1 MAAPVRDKYGRFFK
15 LKRGVCEKL
24 RTNRNIIEDHNYV
37 VGNPNTSGDINI
49 PGIPEQRKTNKF
61 FNNKWREGRRVVEFG
76 VLLDNL
82 KVCKECGLGPVPLTA
97 YNVIGEQK
105 KGLSG
110 FLYVICQNVDCAA
123 VNRVTYGK
131 THRNKQ
137 KGMPCFAA
145 NTKLGTAMIDSIGGP
160 DRVNNIFAT
169 INIPTISHSNLK
181 KMETRAGET
190 VQKISVKSSAAAA
203 KMAFKQEM
211 DEVSQKETDEAKQ
224 SIDSLIEDLGI
235 GAMPDASPHTK
246 EVLRQSCASAEA
258 DKGDGN
264 WSDLGDTPINQE
276 RVTRRQNS
284 QPDGCRK
291 ISCERAKIRLQDKF
305 QCRTRLGMSCSVD
318 TAWQKRGFDSLTS
331 HTFFMS
337 KSKYGKKVLKSIVS
351 HRVCGTCNWW
361 ARNRKGQAVRPHLCV
376 RNHRGSAKLMESVSG
391 EKGVQELK
399 DEGTPIEYVEGDGDN
414 TLIAR
419 VKNNLNIHLKKRFDK
434 NVGKHLFSLHHS
446 KNVKISKITILHL
459 QKCLKYAF
467 AKNAGDKD
475 ALRENLNALVPHQ
488 FVITVCAILD
498 SVGKV
503 SIRAP
508 KSFHYGNTKS
518 LDYRVHATAACIN
531 EGRHYIAELS
541 QVTVTRSRSTCILVS
556 IWTKDKK
563 DNRAN
568 VDAGLSPG
576 VHTLKHAEK
585 CQKNRE
591 RVQAKMELPS
601 TKRRRLE
608 LKKERAV
615 NQGAQEVLEGVS
627 YQSGIGHETN
637 ADIEAIPAPIPK
649 GDFKPIQLTN
659 PTLVTFDL
667 ETTDLIRGHCLP
679 QITQIAAS
687 DLAGTRTFSQYVLPT
702 EPISAGARQV
712 TGLSVDGDRLL
723 HLGQPVEAT
732 DIKSALQLFTA
743 WVKKIPN
750 CVLVAH
756 NGKKFDFPVI
766 VIALNCA
773 GVYDMFVDGTKAL
786 VDSLSLFRKV
796 IPGRK
801 SYKQED
807 LVHDILNT
815 SYGAH
820 DAAED
825 VHALGSLISHLDVD
839 NKTVL
844 TQSFSVSAVCK
855 NMLFNK
861 EKAKNLPSLSVL
873 LYKSICK
880 APTAEN
886 IAGSGLSLNLQHL
899 EAIYKRDGEDGLTNT
914 FIMKNSEGQPRVTA
928 AKRILDSVIPKL
940 VEFFKEK
947 KL

>member
-1 MAAPVRDKYGRFFK
+1 
-15 LKRGVCEKL
+15 
-24 RTNRNIIEDHNYV
+24 
-37 VGNPNTSGDINI
+37 
-49 PGIPEQRKTNKF
+49 
-61 FNNKWREGRRVVEFG
+61 
-76 VLLDNL
+76 
-82 KVCKECGLGPVPLTA
+82 
-97 YNVIGEQK
+97 
-105 KGLSG
+105 
-110 FLYVICQNVDCAA
+110 
-123 VNRVTYGK
+123 
-131 THRNKQ
+131 
-137 KGMPCFAA
+137 
-145 NTKLGTAMIDSIGGP
+145 
-160 DRVNNIFAT
+160 
-169 INIPTISHSNLK
+169 
-181 KMETRAGET
+181 
-190 VQKISVKSSAAAA
+190 
-203 KMAFKQEM
+203 
-211 DEVSQKETDEAKQ
+211 
-224 SIDSLIEDLGI
+224 
-235 GAMPDASPHTK
+235 
-246 EVLRQSCASAEA
+246 
-258 DKGDGN
+258 
-264 WSDLGDTPINQE
+264 
-276 RVTRRQNS
+276 
-284 QPDGCRK
+284 
-291 ISCERAKIRLQDKF
+291 
-305 QCRTRLGMSCSVD
+305 
-318 TAWQKRGFDSLTS
+318 
-331 HTFFMS
+331 
-337 KSKYGKKVLKSIVS
+337 
-351 HRVCGTCNWW
+351 
-361 ARNRKGQAVRPHLCV
+361 
-376 RNHRGSAKLMESVSG
+376 
-391 EKGVQELK
+391 
-399 DEGTPIEYVEGDGDN
+399 
-414 TLIAR
+414 
-419 VKNNLNIHLKKRFDK
+419 
-434 NVGKHLFSLHHS
+434 
-446 KNVKISKITILHL
+446 
-459 QKCLKYAF
+459 
-467 AKNAGDKD
+467 
-475 ALRENLNALVPHQ
+475 
-488 FVITVCAILD
+488 
-498 SVGKV
+498 
-503 SIRAP
+503 
-508 KSFHYGNTKS
+508 
-518 LDYRVHATAACIN
+518 
-531 EGRHYIAELS
+531 
-541 QVTVTRSRSTCILVS
+541 
-556 IWTKDKK
+556 
-563 DNRAN
+563 
-568 VDAGLSPG
+568 
-576 VHTLKHAEK
+576 
-585 CQKNRE
+585 
-591 RVQAKMELPS
+591 MELPS

-766 VIALNCA
+766 VNALNCA

-886 IAGSGLSLNLQHL
+886 IAGSGLNLQHL